1 MQVRP
6 HRAPPP
12 PQKIGPFT
20 YRDVGT
26 NIDCLARELDNGRF
40 GVTVTI
46 EDSSLYEDS
55 QRTGEGAKV
64 QKVEGV
70 SSVRTFR
77 TTNQLVLRDGQ
88 SSEFTAAT
96 DKVTGETIKAAV
108 TLTVVK

>member
-1 MQVRP
+1 
-6 HRAPPP
+6 
-12 PQKIGPFT
+12 
-20 YRDVGT
+20 
-26 NIDCLARELDNGRF
+26 
-40 GVTVTI
+40 VTI
-46 EDSSLYEDS
+46 EDSSMYEDN
-55 QRTGEGAKV
+55 QRTGDGAKV

-96 DKVTGETIKAAV
+96 DKVTGEVIKAAV